1 VTTTPTRRRLN
12 RAEKRAANR
21 TRLLEAAVRVFAERG
36 YQAASVQEIAE
47 ESGLSNGALYY
58 NFDSKQQL
66 FLALMDDR
74 TAARIA
80 ELEATFGPTAA
91 SGSGTEHDIRRL
103 TGRDSSAAGERR
115 EWTLL
120 FEFLAHST
128 RDPLFR
134 RRFRARVHS
143 MRRALAV
150 AVGRRA
156 GEEGTRLTLP
166 VEQAAAAIQALGWGV
181 AAQRLADPAGLPDDF
196 LGTLVIAL
204 LKGLTQDQ
212 AAA

>member
-1 VTTTPTRRRLN
+1 
-12 RAEKRAANR
+12 
-21 TRLLEAAVRVFAERG
+21 
-36 YQAASVQEIAE
+36 
-47 ESGLSNGALYY
+47 
-58 NFDSKQQL
+58 
-66 FLALMDDR
+66 
-74 TAARIA
+74 
-80 ELEATFGPTAA
+80 
-91 SGSGTEHDIRRL
+91 
-103 TGRDSSAAGERR
+103 
-115 EWTLL
+115 
-120 FEFLAHST
+120 
-128 RDPLFR
+128 
-134 RRFRARVHS
+134 